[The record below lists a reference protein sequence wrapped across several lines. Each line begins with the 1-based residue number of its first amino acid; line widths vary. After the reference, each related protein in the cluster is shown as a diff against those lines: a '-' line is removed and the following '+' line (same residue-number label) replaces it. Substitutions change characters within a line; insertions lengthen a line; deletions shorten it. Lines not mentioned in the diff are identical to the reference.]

1 MKMSDDV
8 RKVMM
13 AGIGALSTAAE
24 KTQETFEV
32 LAKKGEETLDHGQAI
47 NERLRHKIK
56 QIIQEDEP
64 EKKPGKD
71 EILNALESL
80 SPEELKA
87 VKDKL
92 QSLHPD
98 GQ

>member
-1 MKMSDDV
+1 MINDDV

-13 AGIGALSTAAE
+13 AGIGALSAAAE
-24 KTQETFEV
+24 KTQETIDS
-32 LAKKGEETLDHGQAI
+32 LARKGEEALDHGQAI

-56 QIIQEDEP
+56 QIINEEKP
-64 EKKPGKD
+64 ETKPGKE
-71 EILNALESL
+71 EILSALDSL